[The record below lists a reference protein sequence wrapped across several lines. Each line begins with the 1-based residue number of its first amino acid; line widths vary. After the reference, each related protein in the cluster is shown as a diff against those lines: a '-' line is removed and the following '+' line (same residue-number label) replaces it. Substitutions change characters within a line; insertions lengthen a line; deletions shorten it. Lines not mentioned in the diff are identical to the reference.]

1 MGYLG
6 NSNVESW
13 STPSIEYFSG
23 DGSTTT
29 FKLTKVVNSFY
40 DLWVVVENVL
50 QHPDESY
57 TWDYT
62 TNSIVFY
69 EAPQTGVDNIYLRF
83 NSRQTTI
90 IAPGQGTVTDASLS
104 VGAPKW
110 NPAGNLTVSGTMR
123 VAANLTANNITSNNT
138 ITAAN
143 VSATYFTGNGSQ
155 ITNLNGANVASGQIP
170 VARMGTGTPS
180 SANYLRGDGAW
191 GAVATSVRT
200 TVGFTP
206 TTLTTGSIT
215 ISGTLATA
223 NGGTNLTSFT
233 ANGAVYATDTATLTT
248 GTLPVNAGG
257 TGSTTLTANNVL
269 IGNSA
274 SAIKSVA
281 PGTANNILVS
291 DGTNWVSGSATSF
304 GIGVSGGGGRGTIY
318 TANGTFT
325 VPLGVSQVKVTVIG
339 GGGGFMISPNLQYGG
354 NGGPG
359 GTAIKYVTGL
369 TAGQTIAVTVGTK
382 GASANAYT
390 GAAGSGSPSS
400 FGAYAVATGGSGSY
414 YDIYGVNNDGEPGL
428 GTTGDFSLTGI
439 RLNPINTSYYY
450 GQGDIR
456 GLTSSIPNGV
466 VLVEY

>member
-29 FKLTKVVNSFY
+29 FKLTKVVNSLY
-40 DLWVVVENVL
+40 DLIVVVENVI

-57 TWDYT
+57 SWDYT

-69 EAPQTGVDNIYLRF
+69 EPPGLGDNNIYLRF

-104 VGAPKW
+104 FGAPKW
-110 NPAGNLTVSGTMR
+110 DPRGNLTVSGTMR
-123 VAANLTANNITSNNT
+123 VAGNLFANNITSNNT
-138 ITAAN
+138 INANN
-143 VSATYFTGNGSQ
+143 VSATLFTGSGRNL
-155 ITNLNGANVASGQIP
+155 TNLNGANITLGLVSTDVLATGVASN
-170 VARMGTGTPS
+170 TT
-180 SANYLRGDGAW
+180 YLRGDNIW
-191 GAVATSVRT
+191 SAVVSSVRT

-206 TTLTTGSIT
+206 SSNTTGVVT

-233 ANGAVYATDTATLTT
+233 ANGAVYATNTSTLTT

-257 TGSTTLTANNVL
+257 TGSTILTLNGVL
-269 IGNSA
+269 VGNSA
-274 SAIKSVA
+274 NAIKSVS
-281 PGTANNILVS
+281 PGTANNLLVS
-291 DGTNWVSGSATSF
+291 DGTNWVSGNATSF

-325 VPLGVSQVKVTVIG
+325 VPLGISQVKVTVVG

-369 TAGQTIAVTVGTK
+369 TAGQNITVTVGTK

-390 GAAGSGSPSS
+390 GAAGSGTPSS
-400 FGAYAVATGGSGSY
+400 FGSYAIASGGNGSY
-414 YDIYGVNNDGEPGL
+414 YDTYGVNNDGDPGL
-428 GTTGDFSLTGI
+428 GTTGDFSVTGI
-439 RLNPINTSYYY
+439 RLNPINSTYYY

-466 VLVEY
+466 VLIEY

>member
-1 MGYLG
+1 LGYLG

-62 TNSIVFY
+62 TNSIIFY

-110 NPAGNLTVSGTMR
+110 NPAGNLTVSGTMQ

-257 TGSTTLTANNVL
+257 TGSTTLTLNGVL
-269 IGNSA
+269 VGNSA
-274 SAIKSVA
+274 NAIKTVS

-291 DGTNWVSGSATSF
+291 DGTTWVSGSATSF

-325 VPLGVSQVKVTVIG
+325 VPLGISQVKVTVIG
-339 GGGGFMISPNLQYGG
+339 GGGGFMISPNLLYGA
-354 NGGPG
+354 NGGAG

-369 TAGQTIAVTVGTK
+369 TTGQNITVTVGTK

-390 GAAGSGSPSS
+390 GSATSGTPSS
-400 FGAYAVATGGSGSY
+400 FGSYAVATGGSGAY
-414 YDIYGVNNDGEPGL
+414 YDIYGVANDGNPGL
-428 GTTGDFSLTGI
+428 GTTGDFSVTGT

>member
-62 TNSIVFY
+62 TNSIIFY
-69 EAPQTGVDNIYLRF
+69 EAPQTGVNNIYLRF

-138 ITAAN
+138 IIAAN
-143 VSATYFTGNGSQ
+143 VSATYFAGNGSQ
-155 ITNLNGANVASGQIP
+155 ISNLNGANVTTGQITA
-170 VARMGTGTPS
+170 ARLGTGTTDS
-180 SANYLRGDGAW
+180 TTYLRGDGVW
-191 GAVATSVRT
+191 STAVSSVKT

-206 TTLTTGSIT
+206 STTTTGAIT

-223 NGGTNLTSFT
+223 NGGTNLNSFT
-233 ANGAVYATDTATLTT
+233 ANGAVYATDTSTLTT
-248 GTLPVNAGG
+248 GTLPVRAGG
-257 TGSTTLTANNVL
+257 TGSTTLTANSVL
-269 IGNSA
+269 IGNSTN
-274 SAIKSVA
+274 AIKSVA

-325 VPLGVSQVKVTVIG
+325 VPLGISQVKVTVIG
-339 GGGGFMISPNLQYGG
+339 GGGGFMISPNLQYGA
-354 NGGPG
+354 NGGAG

-369 TAGQTIAVTVGTK
+369 TTGQNVTVTVGTK

-390 GAAGSGSPSS
+390 GSATSGTPSS
-400 FGAYAVATGGSGSY
+400 FGSYAVATGGGGAY
-414 YDIYGVNNDGEPGL
+414 YDIYGVANDGNPGL
-428 GTTGDFSLTGI
+428 GTTGDFSVTGT

>member
-1 MGYLG
+1 LGYLG

-62 TNSIVFY
+62 TNSIIFY
-69 EAPQTGVDNIYLRF
+69 EAPQTGVNNIYLRF

-138 ITAAN
+138 IIAAN
-143 VSATYFTGNGSQ
+143 VSATYFAGNGSQ
-155 ITNLNGANVASGQIP
+155 ISNLNGANVTTGQIT
-170 VARMGTGTPS
+170 ASRLGTGTTDS
-180 SANYLRGDGAW
+180 TTYLRGDGVW
-191 GAVATSVRT
+191 STAVSSVKT

-206 TTLTTGSIT
+206 STTTTGAIT

-223 NGGTNLTSFT
+223 NGGTNLNSFT
-233 ANGAVYATDTATLTT
+233 ANGAVYATDTVTLTT
-248 GTLPVNAGG
+248 GTLPVRAGG
-257 TGSTTLTANNVL
+257 TGSTTLTANSVL
-269 IGNSA
+269 IGNSTN
-274 SAIKSVA
+274 AIKSVA

-325 VPLGVSQVKVTVIG
+325 VPLGISQVKVTVIG
-339 GGGGFMISPNLQYGG
+339 GGGGFMISPNLQYGA
-354 NGGPG
+354 NGGAG

-369 TAGQTIAVTVGTK
+369 TTGQNVTVTVGTK

-390 GAAGSGSPSS
+390 GSATSGTPSS
-400 FGAYAVATGGSGSY
+400 FGSYAVATGGGGAY
-414 YDIYGVNNDGEPGL
+414 YDIYGVANDGNPGL
-428 GTTGDFSLTGI
+428 GTTGDFSVTGT